1 MSLSENSLSENSLSG
16 NNSSGKDSSEN
27 HSSDLGSNLSKT
39 PLFDAHVALGGK
51 MVAFAGF
58 SMPVQYKLGALKEYS
73 AVREGSAG
81 IFDITHMG
89 QVRVTGADALAF
101 LQYVTTNDV
110 AKLAL
115 GQVHYSALLNDA
127 GTFIDDITT
136 YKISEHGYYLCI
148 NAANRHKDI
157 AHLLAQAADFD
168 VCVMDES
175 DATTLLALQGAAAQA
190 ALQGLVDSDL
200 ESIGYYTFAQVKV
213 QGVNGIVSR
222 TGYTGEDGFEIY
234 IPNSIAVAVWDALLE
249 QGAVP
254 IGLAARDMLRTE
266 MGYALY
272 GHEISD
278 AVTPVE
284 AKLMWITK
292 LDKGDFIGKAAVEAR
307 KLSGAQKRLI
317 ALKLTGRGIPREHY
331 RVSVNG
337 ELSGE
342 MTSGMHSPMAGGV
355 GLAYVQAE
363 HASEGELSVE
373 IRGKHVTAERTTL
386 PFVRSN
392 VRRNH

>member
-1 MSLSENSLSENSLSG
+1 MT
-16 NNSSGKDSSEN
+16 
-27 HSSDLGSNLSKT
+27 DLLKT
-39 PLFDAHVALGGK
+39 PLYDSHVSLGGK
-51 MVAFAGF
+51 MVPFAGYEL
-58 SMPVQYKLGALKEYS
+58 PVQYKGGALKEYT
-73 AVREGSAG
+73 AVREGEAG

-89 QVRVTGADALAF
+89 QVRVMGVDALKF

-110 AKLAL
+110 SKLVD
-115 GQVHYSALLNDA
+115 GQVQYSALLNEQ

-136 YKISEHGYYLCI
+136 YKISDDAYYLCI
-148 NAANRHKDI
+148 NAANRHKDV
-157 AHLLAQAADFD
+157 AHLLEQAKNFD
-168 VCVMDES
+168 VEVIDDS
-175 DATTLLALQGAAAQA
+175 DDTTLLALQGAKAQA
-190 ALQGLVDSDL
+190 ALQDLVGFDL
-200 ESIGYYTFAQVKV
+200 KSVGYYKFARGQI
-213 QGVNGIVSR
+213 GPIGNNSGGIVSR

-234 IPNSIAVAVWDALLE
+234 IPNSIAVEVWGALVAT
-249 QGAVP
+249 GAVP

-307 KLSGAQKRLI
+307 KAEGAQKKLI

-331 RVSVNG
+331 KVFVDG
-337 ELSGE
+337 VESGE
-342 MTSGMHSPMAGGV
+342 ITSGMHSPLAGGGV
-355 GLAYVQAE
+355 ALAYVKPE
-363 HASEGELSVE
+363 HMKDGKLSVE
-373 IRGKHVTAERTTL
+373 IRGKYIEAERTTT

-392 VRRNH
+392 VRK

>member
-1 MSLSENSLSENSLSG
+1 M
-16 NNSSGKDSSEN
+16 
-27 HSSDLGSNLSKT
+27 SDLLKT

-51 MVAFAGF
+51 IVPFAGYEL
-58 SMPVQYKLGALKEYS
+58 PVQYKDGALKEYT
-73 AVREGSAG
+73 AVRDGEAG

-89 QVRVTGADALAF
+89 QVRVEGVDALKF

-110 AKLAL
+110 SKLVD
-115 GQVHYSALLNDA
+115 GQVQYSALLNEQ

-136 YKISEHGYYLCI
+136 YKINDEAYYLCI
-148 NAANRHKDI
+148 NAANRLKDV
-157 AHLLAQAADFD
+157 AHLNAEAASFD
-168 VCVMDES
+168 VSVTDES
-175 DATTLLALQGAAAQA
+175 DETTLLALQGAKAQA
-190 ALQGLVDSDL
+190 ALQTIAGFDL
-200 ESIGYYTFAQVKV
+200 EAVGYYKFARGKI
-213 QGVNGIVSR
+213 GSAGGIISR

-234 IPNSIAVAVWDALLE
+234 IPNSIAVEVWDALVA

-292 LDKGDFIGKAAVEAR
+292 LDKGDFIGKAAVETR
-307 KLSGAQKRLI
+307 KAEGAQKRLI

-331 RVSVNG
+331 KVFVDG
-337 ELSGE
+337 VESGE
-342 MTSGMHSPMAGGV
+342 VTSGMHSPLAGGGV
-355 GLAYVQAE
+355 AVAYV
-363 HASEGELSVE
+363 
-373 IRGKHVTAERTTL
+373 K
-386 PFVRSN
+386 
-392 VRRNH
+392 

>member
-1 MSLSENSLSENSLSG
+1 M
-16 NNSSGKDSSEN
+16 
-27 HSSDLGSNLSKT
+27 SDLLKT
-39 PLFDAHVALGGK
+39 PLFDAHVAEGGK
-51 MVAFAGF
+51 IVPFAGYEL
-58 SMPVQYKLGALKEYS
+58 PVQYSNGALKEYT
-73 AVREGSAG
+73 AVREGAAG

-89 QVRVTGADALAF
+89 QVRVEGKDALSF

-110 AKLAL
+110 SKLVD
-115 GQVHYSALLNDA
+115 GQVQYSALLNEQ

-136 YKISEHGYYLCI
+136 YKINDEAYYLCI
-148 NAANRHKDI
+148 NAANRHKDV
-157 AHLLAQAADFD
+157 AHLLKEAANFD
-168 VCVMDES
+168 VTVTDES
-175 DATTLLALQGAAAQA
+175 DDTTLLALQGAKAQA
-190 ALQGLVDSDL
+190 ALQTIAGFDL
-200 ESIGYYTFAQVKV
+200 EAVGYYKFARGKI
-213 QGVNGIVSR
+213 GSAGGIISR

-234 IPNSIAVAVWDALLE
+234 IPNSIALEVWDALVA

-292 LDKGDFIGKAAVEAR
+292 LAKGDFIGKQAVETR
-307 KLSGAQKRLI
+307 KAEGAQKRLI

-331 RVSVNG
+331 KVFVDG
-337 ELSGE
+337 VESGE
-342 MTSGMHSPMAGGV
+342 VTSGMHSPLAGGGV
-355 GLAYVQAE
+355 ALAYVKPE
-363 HASEGELSVE
+363 HVTDGALTVE
-373 IRGKHVTAERTTL
+373 IRGKQIEAERTTT

-392 VRRNH
+392 VRK